1 VRLRYSERLI
11 PYNFNIFFMVF
22 IADYGAGNL
31 RSVHKAFD
39 YLGVK
44 ATVSSDPCKLVGH
57 QKVVL
62 PGVGA
67 FGQAIDTLNA
77 TGFTQ
82 AILEHVDK
90 GGQLLGICLGM
101 QLLLTDSEEMGS
113 HKGLNLIP
121 GRVLHFRSE
130 TDKIPQIGWNSV
142 DQQKESVLFRGI
154 ADHSF
159 FYFVHSYYCE
169 PESVETIAASTWFAG
184 KNFCSAIE
192 KNGIFAVQFHPEK
205 SSDAG
210 LQVLKNFAGC

>member
-1 VRLRYSERLI
+1 VAVHLRIASN
-11 PYNFNIFFMVF
+11 PNVFFMLF

-31 RSVHKAFD
+31 RSVQKAFD
-39 YLGVK
+39 YLGVR
-44 ATVSSDPCKLVGH
+44 AMVSSDPRKLAGCR
-57 QKVVL
+57 KVVL

-67 FGQAIDTLNA
+67 FGQAIETLNA
-77 TGFTQ
+77 SGFSE

-101 QLLLTDSEEMGS
+101 QLLLTESEEMGAYR
-113 HKGLNLIP
+113 GLNLVP
-121 GRVLHFRSE
+121 GSVLHFKSR

-154 ADHSF
+154 PDHSF
-159 FYFVHSYYCE
+159 FYFIHSFYCE
-169 PESVETIAASTWFAG
+169 PESEDSIAATTWFAG

-210 LQVLKNFAGC
+210 LLVLKNFAEC

>member
-1 VRLRYSERLI
+1 
-11 PYNFNIFFMVF
+11 MVF

-31 RSVHKAFD
+31 RSVQKAFD

-44 ATVSSDPCKLVGH
+44 ASVSSDPSRLAGH
-57 QKVVL
+57 KKVVL

-67 FGQAIDTLNA
+67 FGQAIETLNA
-77 TGFTQ
+77 TGFTE
-82 AILEHVDK
+82 AILEHIDK

-113 HKGLNLIP
+113 YKGLNLVP

-154 ADHSF
+154 PDHSF

-169 PESVETIAASTWFAG
+169 PENADSIAATTLFAG

-210 LQVLKNFAGC
+210 LQVLKNFAEC

>member
-1 VRLRYSERLI
+1 
-11 PYNFNIFFMVF
+11 MVF

-31 RSVHKAFD
+31 RSVLKAFE

-44 ATVSSDPCKLVGH
+44 AMVSNDPAKLAGYT
-57 QKVVL
+57 KVIL

-67 FGQAIDTLNA
+67 FGQAIESLNA
-77 TGFTQ
+77 SGFTE
-82 AILEHVDK
+82 ALLEHVDK

-101 QLLLTDSEEMGS
+101 QLLLTDSDEMGEW
-113 HKGLNLIP
+113 KGMDLIP
-121 GRVLHFRSE
+121 GKVRHFKSD

-154 ADHSF
+154 PDHSF
-159 FYFVHSYYCE
+159 FYFVHSYFCE
-169 PESVETIAASTWFAG
+169 PEAPDAVAATTWFAG

-210 LQVLKNFAGC
+210 LLVLKNFADY

>member
-1 VRLRYSERLI
+1 
-11 PYNFNIFFMVF
+11 MVF

-31 RSVHKAFD
+31 RSVLKAFD

-44 ATVSSDPCKLVGH
+44 AMVSSDPAKLAGYK
-57 QKVVL
+57 KVIL

-67 FGQAIDTLNA
+67 FGSAMESLNA
-77 TGFTQ
+77 SGFTE
-82 AILEHVDK
+82 ALSEHVDK

-101 QLLLTDSEEMGS
+101 QLLLTESEEMGT
-113 HKGLNLIP
+113 HKGIDLIA
-121 GRVLHFRSE
+121 GKVMRFRSE

-142 DQQKESVLFRGI
+142 DQQKKSVLFQGI
-154 ADHSF
+154 EDHTF

-169 PESVETIAASTWFAG
+169 PESLDSVAATTCFAG

-210 LQVLKNFAGC
+210 LQVLKNFAEC

>member
-1 VRLRYSERLI
+1 
-11 PYNFNIFFMVF
+11 MVF

-31 RSVHKAFD
+31 RSVLKAFE

-44 ATVSSDPCKLVGH
+44 AVVSSDPSKLAGH
-57 QKVVL
+57 AKVIL

-67 FGQAIDTLNA
+67 FGQAIESLNA
-77 TGFTQ
+77 SGFTE
-82 AILEHVDK
+82 AILEHIDK

-101 QLLLTDSEEMGS
+101 QLLLTDSEEMGAFT
-113 HKGLNLIP
+113 GMNLVP
-121 GRVLHFRSE
+121 GKVRHFKSE

-142 DQQKESVLFRGI
+142 DQQRESILFKGVP
-154 ADHSF
+154 DHAF

-169 PESVETIAASTWFAG
+169 PESAAAVAATTWFAG

-205 SSDAG
+205 SSGAG
-210 LQVLKNFAGC
+210 LQVLKNFSEC

>member
-1 VRLRYSERLI
+1 
-11 PYNFNIFFMVF
+11 MVF

-39 YLGVK
+39 YLGIR
-44 ATVSSDPCKLVGH
+44 ATVSSDPGKLAGH
-57 QKVVL
+57 RKVVL

-67 FGQAIDTLNA
+67 FGQAIETLNA
-77 TGFTQ
+77 SGFTE

-101 QLLLTDSEEMGS
+101 QLLLTDSEEMGTY
-113 HKGLNLIP
+113 KGLNLVP
-121 GRVLHFRSE
+121 GRVLQFRSE

-154 ADHSF
+154 PDHSF

-169 PESVETIAASTWFAG
+169 PESAETIAATTWFAG

-210 LQVLKNFAGC
+210 LQVLKNFAEC

>member
-1 VRLRYSERLI
+1 
-11 PYNFNIFFMVF
+11 MVF

-31 RSVHKAFD
+31 RSVQKAFD

-44 ATVSSDPCKLVGH
+44 AVVSSDPGKLAGCK
-57 QKVVL
+57 KVIL

-67 FGQAIDTLNA
+67 FGQAIESLNQS
-77 TGFTQ
+77 GFTE
-82 AILEHVDK
+82 AIAEHVDK

-101 QLLLTDSEEMGS
+101 QLLLTESEEMGS
-113 HKGLNLIP
+113 YKGINLIP
-121 GRVLHFRSE
+121 GSVLHFKST

-142 DQQKESVLFRGI
+142 DQQKESVLFKGI
-154 ADHSF
+154 PDHTF
-159 FYFVHSYYCE
+159 FYFVHSYYCK
-169 PESVETIAASTWFAG
+169 PESLDAVAATTWFAG

-210 LQVLKNFAGC
+210 LQVLKNFAEC

>member
-1 VRLRYSERLI
+1 
-11 PYNFNIFFMVF
+11 MVF

-31 RSVHKAFD
+31 RSVLKAFD

-44 ATVSSDPCKLVGH
+44 AMVSSDPAELAGYR
-57 QKVVL
+57 KVVL

-67 FGQAIDTLNA
+67 FGQAIESLNA
-77 TGFTQ
+77 SGFTE
-82 AILEHVDK
+82 AVSEHVDK

-101 QLLLTDSEEMGS
+101 QLLLTDSEEMGDY
-113 HKGLNLIP
+113 KGMELIP
-121 GRVLHFRSE
+121 GRVLRFRSE

-154 ADHSF
+154 PDHSF

-169 PESVETIAASTWFAG
+169 PECFDDVAATTWFAG

-205 SSDAG
+205 SSEAG
-210 LQVLKNFAGC
+210 LQVLKNFASC

>member
-1 VRLRYSERLI
+1 MI
-11 PYNFNIFFMVF
+11 F

-31 RSVHKAFD
+31 RSVLKAFE

-44 ATVSSDPCKLVGH
+44 AFVSSDPSRLAGCS
-57 QKVVL
+57 KVIL

-67 FGQAIDTLNA
+67 FGQAIESLNA
-77 TGFTQ
+77 SGFTE
-82 AILEHVDK
+82 ALLEHVDK

-101 QLLLTDSEEMGS
+101 QLLLTDSEEMGFW
-113 HKGLNLIP
+113 KGMNLIP
-121 GRVLHFRSE
+121 GRVRHFSSD

-154 ADHSF
+154 SDHSF

-169 PESVETIAASTWFAG
+169 PETNDAVASTTWFAG

>member
-1 VRLRYSERLI
+1 
-11 PYNFNIFFMVF
+11 MVF

-31 RSVHKAFD
+31 RSVLKAFE
-39 YLGVK
+39 YLGIK
-44 ATVSSDPCKLVGH
+44 AIVSSDPGKLAGH
-57 QKVVL
+57 RKVIL

-67 FGQAIDTLNA
+67 FGQAIESLNGS
-77 TGFTQ
+77 GFTE
-82 AILEHVDK
+82 ALLEHVDK

-101 QLLLTDSEEMGS
+101 QLLLTDSEEMGAY
-113 HKGLNLIP
+113 KGMDLVP
-121 GRVLHFRSE
+121 GKVLHFRSE

-142 DQQKESVLFRGI
+142 DQQKESMLFQGI
-154 ADHSF
+154 PDHSF

-169 PESVETIAASTWFAG
+169 VNALDAVAATTFFAG

>member
-1 VRLRYSERLI
+1 
-11 PYNFNIFFMVF
+11 MVF

-31 RSVHKAFD
+31 RSVLKAFE

-44 ATVSSDPCKLVGH
+44 AIVSDDPAKLTGYR
-57 QKVVL
+57 KVIL

-67 FGQAIDTLNA
+67 FGQAIESLNA
-77 TGFTQ
+77 SGFTE
-82 AILEHVDK
+82 AVLEHVDK

-101 QLLLTDSEEMGS
+101 QLLLAESEEMGAW
-113 HKGLNLIP
+113 KGMNLIP
-121 GRVLHFRSE
+121 GKVRHFKSD

-142 DQQKESVLFRGI
+142 DQQKESILFRGI
-154 ADHSF
+154 PDHSF

-169 PESVETIAASTWFAG
+169 PEAPDAVAATTWFAG

>member
-1 VRLRYSERLI
+1 
-11 PYNFNIFFMVF
+11 MVF

-31 RSVHKAFD
+31 RSVLKAFE
-39 YLGVK
+39 YLGIK
-44 ATVSSDPCKLVGH
+44 ALVSSDPGKLAGH
-57 QKVVL
+57 RKVIL

-67 FGQAIDTLNA
+67 FGQAIESLNA
-77 TGFTQ
+77 SGFTE
-82 AILEHVDK
+82 ALLEHVDK

-101 QLLLTDSEEMGS
+101 QLLLTDSEEMGTY
-113 HKGLNLIP
+113 KGMNLVP
-121 GRVLHFRSE
+121 GKVLHFRSE

-142 DQQKESVLFRGI
+142 DQQKESILFKGI
-154 ADHSF
+154 PDHSF

-169 PESVETIAASTWFAG
+169 VNALDAVAATTLFAG

-210 LQVLKNFAGC
+210 LLVLKNFAGC

>member
-1 VRLRYSERLI
+1 
-11 PYNFNIFFMVF
+11 MVF

-31 RSVHKAFD
+31 RSVLKAFD

-44 ATVSSDPCKLVGH
+44 AIVSSDPAKLAGCR
-57 QKVVL
+57 KVIL

-67 FGQAIDTLNA
+67 FGSAIKSLNA
-77 TGFTQ
+77 SGFTE

-101 QLLLTDSEEMGS
+101 QLLLTESEEMGVN
-113 HKGLNLIP
+113 KGMDLIP
-121 GRVLHFRSE
+121 GKVVHFRSE

-154 ADHSF
+154 ANHSF

-169 PESVETIAASTWFAG
+169 PENPDSVAATTWFAG

>member
-1 VRLRYSERLI
+1 MI
-11 PYNFNIFFMVF
+11 F

-31 RSVHKAFD
+31 HSVKKAFD
-39 YLGVK
+39 YLGIK
-44 ATVSSDPCKLVGH
+44 AMVSSDPRKLSGH
-57 QKVVL
+57 SKVLL

-67 FGQAIDTLNA
+67 FGQAIDSLNA
-77 TGFTQ
+77 SGFTG
-82 AILEHVDK
+82 AVLEHLDK

-101 QLLLTDSEEMGS
+101 QLLLGESEEMGV
-113 HKGLNLIP
+113 HKGIDLVP
-121 GRVLHFRSE
+121 GKVLRFRSE

-142 DQQKESVLFRGI
+142 DLKKECVLFKGI
-154 ADHSF
+154 EDHSF

-169 PESVETIAASTWFAG
+169 PANPGDIAATTWFAG

-205 SSDAG
+205 SSEAG

>member
-1 VRLRYSERLI
+1 MI
-11 PYNFNIFFMVF
+11 F

-31 RSVHKAFD
+31 HSVVKALE
-39 YLGVK
+39 YLGLKVV
-44 ATVSSDPCKLVGH
+44 VSSDPAKLSGCR
-57 QKVVL
+57 KVIV

-67 FGQAIDTLNA
+67 FGPAIAALNA
-77 TGFTQ
+77 TGFSD
-82 AILEHVDK
+82 ALLEYVDK

-101 QLLLTDSEEMGS
+101 QLLLTESEEMGS
-113 HKGLNLIP
+113 NRGLDIIP
-121 GRVLHFRSE
+121 GKVRHFISE

-142 DQQKESVLFRGI
+142 DLQKESILFRGI
-154 ADHSF
+154 DDHSF

-169 PESVETIAASTWFAG
+169 PESSGSVAATTWFAG

-205 SSDAG
+205 SSAAG